1 MHLWFERCAVCGEM
15 LPKMRM
21 RPLYTSLRSSN
32 PPRLL
37 CYLCESCFCGLLDQL
52 EVSDIGM

>member
-1 MHLWFERCAVCGEM
+1 MHLWYERCAVCGEM

-37 CYLCESCFCGLLDQL
+37 RHRTS
-52 EVSDIGM
+52 